1 MGATATAI
9 SANSPQLHTVQY
21 ITAITGT
28 TVAGKITLNKHS
40 EFVLLDMCYLTYFL
54 KS

>member
-1 MGATATAI
+1 MGAALPRP

-40 EFVLLDMCYLTYFL
+40 ELVLLAMCYLTYFL